1 MVSGRWRVLV
11 RVGLCRFGWSVLN
24 NPIGSR
30 KMIAIVDYGVG
41 NLRSV
46 EKALIAAGAN
56 AALSSDARV
65 IREAERVVLP
75 GVGAF
80 GECARR
86 LRESGLDR
94 PVIEAAETGKPVLGV
109 CVGLQ
114 LMFEEGHE
122 FGVHRGLGL
131 MPGRVVRFPETGLR
145 VPQIGWNQIEI
156 ARSHPLLEGLEDGA
170 YFYFVHSYYVE
181 PEKPDDAL
189 ALTEYGLRYP
199 SVCARG
205 SVCGVQFHPEKSQDA
220 GLRLLANFA
229 AWNGEPSHLH
239 DD

>member
-1 MVSGRWRVLV
+1 
-11 RVGLCRFGWSVLN
+11 
-24 NPIGSR
+24 
-30 KMIAIVDYGVG
+30 MIAIIDYGVG

-46 EKALIAAGAN
+46 EKAFEAVGAT
-56 AALSSDARV
+56 ALVTGDKVA
-65 IREAERVVLP
+65 IREAERLVLP

-94 PVIEAAETGKPVLGV
+94 LVLEAAGAGKPVLGL

-114 LMFEEGHE
+114 LMFDEGHE
-122 FGVHRGLGL
+122 FGVHEGLGL
-131 MPGRVVRFPETGLR
+131 MRGRVVRFPEAGPH
-145 VPQIGWNQIEI
+145 VPQIGWNQIENPQP
-156 ARSHPLLEGLEDGA
+156 HPLLSGLEHGT

-181 PEKPDDAL
+181 AGDSADVL
-189 ALTEYGLRYP
+189 ASTEYGIYYP

-205 SVCGVQFHPEKSQDA
+205 SLCGVQFHPEKSQDA

-229 AWNGEPSHLH
+229 RL
-239 DD
+239 